1 MQNSY
6 TDEDILQYLYN
17 ETDPLKQEEFELQM
31 DQNIFLKEDYNIHLQ
46 TLRIMDQAFAMP
58 NPTSIELILEYSNAR
73 KSAETI
79 S

>member
-46 TLRIMDQAFAMP
+46 TLSIMDQAFAMP